1 MLLTEKIYETHLSY
15 NERDVIK
22 FIEEE
27 KEKIENYS
35 TTYIADKTD
44 TTPSTLVRIAKKLG
58 YSGWN
63 DFKKDYLKEIR
74 YLNSHFNN
82 IDANTPFDEDDSF
95 IHIAIRLDNYIR
107 KV

>member
-1 MLLTEKIYETHLSY
+1 MLLTEKIYETHFSC

-44 TTPSTLVRIAKKLG
+44 TTPSVLYVSQR
-58 YSGWN
+58 N
-63 DFKKDYLKEIR
+63 
-74 YLNSHFNN
+74 
-82 IDANTPFDEDDSF
+82 
-95 IHIAIRLDNYIR
+95 
-107 KV
+107 

>member
-1 MLLTEKIYETHLSY
+1 MLLTEKIYETHFSY

-58 YSGWN
+58 YSG
-63 DFKKDYLKEIR
+63 
-74 YLNSHFNN
+74 
-82 IDANTPFDEDDSF
+82 
-95 IHIAIRLDNYIR
+95 
-107 KV
+107 